1 MDLSPFKRD
10 IDELIDEFVE
20 GELTTLADMKKV
32 WLSRKFTYI
41 YEASPSN
48 NLSFFMQSLYAH
60 TIRHMVSTASLSCRL
75 GGLYCLYCLYETQ
88 PFKPSFKI
96 YLSLGELNKLK
107 DLVVEAKSMGIRV
120 VPALVKRMLKQN
132 MFLFGSVDLNEGSV
146 TETVNQLTDLQNARI
161 KFAYEKLFAS
171 TRIDHF
177 LHMDMGMEVD
187 LDVLKKMST
196 EYTNAKKLAIEE
208 ASQVIDVENIKH
220 ISGDKESIGDV
231 VDKIAEN
238 WNVQREV
245 FYQQTSLNQQPAE
258 EPKRLQLPVEPR
270 AGDDVFEQELEQLLL
285 QN

>member
-1 MDLSPFKRD
+1 
-10 IDELIDEFVE
+10 
-20 GELTTLADMKKV
+20 
-32 WLSRKFTYI
+32 
-41 YEASPSN
+41 
-48 NLSFFMQSLYAH
+48 
-60 TIRHMVSTASLSCRL
+60 
-75 GGLYCLYCLYETQ
+75 
-88 PFKPSFKI
+88 
-96 YLSLGELNKLK
+96 
-107 DLVVEAKSMGIRV
+107 MGIRV

-258 EPKRLQLPVEPR
+258 EPKRLQLPAELR
-270 AGDDVFEQELEQLLL
+270 GGDDVFEQELEQLLL
-285 QN
+285 QT